1 VSLPSEPSIAGTT
14 VIDGRITLSAIVGL
28 PLFEAALRTVDPA
41 DAESYE
47 TTTPMG
53 WVTVRTVEA
62 VIVAVAHAFGR
73 DPVTLNAQ
81 SSRVAVERTV
91 RTVWRPFLRLTT
103 DAAIVTRA
111 PMLYRRTFS
120 HGALEARM
128 AGANLAELAVVD
140 WPRITDIQIAGLGAG
155 VNAVLSVAGRRNVV
169 VASSRTPGGV
179 AYKVTWR

>member
-1 VSLPSEPSIAGTT
+1 M
-14 VIDGRITLSAIVGL
+14 SAIVGAAV
-28 PLFEAALRTVDPA
+28 FEAALRTLDPA
-41 DAESYE
+41 AVQIYE
-47 TTTPMG
+47 GTTPMG
-53 WVTVRTVEA
+53 WIPARIVDA
-62 VIVAVAHAFGR
+62 VIVAVAHGFGR

-128 AGANLAELAVVD
+128 AGTNLAALAVVD
-140 WPRITDIQIAGLGAG
+140 WARISDIQIAGLGAG
-155 VNAVLSVAGRRNVV
+155 VTAVLSVAGRRNVV
-169 VASSRTPGGV
+169 AASARTSGGV